1 MRPMIKSR
9 GLNHININV
18 SNLKRSLAFYQ
29 KAFGLKVRFTAGP
42 RMVFL
47 RSPGAEDIITLCK
60 ARKGERLGHGGV
72 SHFGFA
78 MSGPLEKCIAQ
89 VERAGG
95 KLIERGEHGP
105 GVPYAFV
112 ADPDGYLIEIGN

>member
-1 MRPMIKSR
+1 MIKSR

-29 KAFGLKVRFTAGP
+29 KAFGLKVRFSAGP

-47 RSPGAEDIITLCK
+47 GSPGAKDVITLYK
-60 ARKGERLGHGGV
+60 AGRGEPVGHGGV

-78 MSGPLEKCIAQ
+78 MSGPFEKCIAQ
-89 VERAGG
+89 IEKAGG
-95 KLIERGEHGP
+95 KLIERGEHAP
-105 GVPYAFV
+105 GAPYAYF
-112 ADPDGYLIEIGN
+112 ADPDGYVIEIGN